1 VEFYVHVYASLLVV
15 GGMLFQNLIGK
26 SDQLVVY
33 AYRLRNIV
41 KQNYRTTKKK
51 VLIMVFCF
59 AQVQTLFVRQ

>member
-1 VEFYVHVYASLLVV
+1 MEFYVHVYASLLVV